1 MAIPALPV
9 TAALARRLCGRPLV
23 LVLDIDGTLSP
34 IAPRP
39 EYAEVPEP
47 TREVLRDLAA
57 LPWAHV
63 IVMTGREAEDARR
76 LVGVDGTWIVGN
88 HGFEIAEP
96 NRRAVPSEHVEPFA
110 QTIAKAVERCRA
122 VALRDSGILVE
133 DKRWTVSIHYRLA
146 HPRIVPELAAQVE
159 TIARELGLRVTHGK
173 EVLELRPPVN
183 IDKGTASEDLAS
195 TLGALRS
202 GASLV
207 CAGDDRTDEDAF
219 RALRAAQ
226 PVCVTVR
233 VGADADQLDTLA
245 EFRVSDTGEMRELL
259 RAVLHLQRDGTTDR

>member
-1 MAIPALPV
+1 MPVPALPV

-23 LVLDIDGTLSP
+23 LVLDVDGTLAP

-39 EYAEVPEP
+39 EYAEVPAA
-47 TREVLRDLAA
+47 TQQLLRDLVA

-63 IVMTGREAEDARR
+63 MVISGRAADDARR
-76 LVGVDGTWIVGN
+76 LVGVDGIWIVGN
-88 HGFEIAEP
+88 HGFEVAEP
-96 NRRAVPSEHVEPFA
+96 NGPAVPSERVKPFA
-110 QTIAKAVERCRA
+110 PAIAKAVERCA
-122 VALRDSGILVE
+122 EVASSHAGVIVE

-146 HPRIVPELAAQVE
+146 HPRVVPGLTAQVAA
-159 TIARELGLRVTHGK
+159 IAREHGLRVTHGK

-183 IDKGTASEDLAS
+183 IDKGTAAEDLAS
-195 TLGALRS
+195 TLGGLRS

-226 PVCVTVR
+226 PACVTVR
-233 VGADADQLDTLA
+233 VGGDAEQLDTLA
-245 EFRVSDTGEMRELL
+245 EFRVASTGELRDLL
-259 RAVLHLQRDGTTDR
+259 RAVLNLQREGTIEH